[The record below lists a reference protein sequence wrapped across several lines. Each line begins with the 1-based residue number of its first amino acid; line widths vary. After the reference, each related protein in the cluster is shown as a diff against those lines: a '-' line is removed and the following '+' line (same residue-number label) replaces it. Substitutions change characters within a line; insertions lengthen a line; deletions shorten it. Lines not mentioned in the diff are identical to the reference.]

1 MSAAR
6 RTIDVDAFEALMLD
20 HFRTEP
26 FHNLRF
32 IYGPSLAPDVRGG
45 TCFYKTRS
53 IIDAGKKAGFDVF
66 WHAGVIRV
74 QEVQWIHWVAR
85 VHVDGRVFFADMGNG
100 WPSLKL
106 YPADREVSY
115 RCFGM
120 GFRTEIA
127 NGRVTVFHEKHGR
140 EALQLE
146 IDVRPRPEPDLLADI
161 ERRSSLGDVYPINSL
176 RFSQVV
182 GDRFLFLR
190 GDRLEIYGDH
200 EFECVEGIEDARV
213 PKILRDYFGLDVNVG
228 TPLAA
233 TLKDETK
240 GNGCQEQSS

>member
-32 IYGPSLAPDVRGG
+32 IYGPSLTPDVRGG

-74 QEVQWIHWVAR
+74 QEAEWIHWVTR
-85 VHVDGRVFFADMGNG
+85 LHVGGRAFFADMGNG
-100 WPSLKL
+100 WPSVKL
-106 YPADREVSY
+106 YPADRAVSY

-146 IDVRPRPEPDLLADI
+146 IDVRPRPEPEVLADI

-190 GDRLEIYGDH
+190 GDRLEIYGDQG
-200 EFECVEGIEDARV
+200 FECVEGIEEARV
-213 PKILRDYFGLDVNVG
+213 PRILRDYFGLDVNVG
-228 TPLAA
+228 TALAA
-233 TLKDETK
+233 NVKDETK
-240 GNGCQEQSS
+240 GNGHQEQPS

>member
-45 TCFYKTRS
+45 TCFYKTGR
-53 IIDAGKKAGFDVF
+53 IIDVGKKAGFDVF

-85 VHVDGRVFFADMGNG
+85 VHVDGRAFFADMGNG

-146 IDVRPRPEPDLLADI
+146 IDVRPRPEPEVLADI
-161 ERRSSLGDVYPINSL
+161 EQRSSLGEVYPINSL

-213 PKILRDYFGLDVNVG
+213 PKILRDYFGLDMNVG
-228 TPLAA
+228 TTQAA

>member
-85 VHVDGRVFFADMGNG
+85 VHVEGRAFFADMGNG

-146 IDVRPRPEPDLLADI
+146 IDVRPRSEPEVLADI
-161 ERRSSLGDVYPINSL
+161 ERRSSLGEVYPINSL

-200 EFECVEGIEDARV
+200 EFECVEGIVDAHV
-213 PKILRDYFGLDVNVG
+213 PRILRDYFGLDVNVG
-228 TPLAA
+228 TTLAA
-233 TLKDETK
+233 TLKDEPK